1 MKIED
6 FKDKVFSYA
15 KKKGFDECELRLV
28 REREFGVVVS
38 KQNIDNYNDADSLK
52 VTFKGI
58 KDSKAAFSS
67 CEIVDEESV
76 RFLVDSAYEN
86 FLVTDTLEEDSIY
99 DGSGE
104 YFKSQHFEDEFERL
118 PVKNKIDFAKSME
131 QRAMASDKRIAMVMM
146 SAYSH
151 ERYET
156 SIYNTKGLSLSES
169 AGLGAAYLYLVA
181 SDGKKPKRGF
191 KVRFG
196 SKPNDID
203 MEKIVVEATQ
213 EALLQLGAESI
224 PSGRYRAILRRDV
237 FSELLFAFM
246 PIFSA
251 ESVQKGLSPLKGK
264 LNSKIASEKLTIIDD
279 PLFEKA
285 PIKRSFDNEGVPTK
299 RKSFIDKGVLTTYF
313 HSLKS
318 AKKDGIKPTGNV
330 FTYKC
335 VPLNVVVEPGQK
347 TYEDLIKQLDRGV
360 IITALDGL
368 HSGVRTVSGE
378 FSVSALGY
386 YVENGTIIKPV
397 EQITIS
403 GNILELFKKIEEIGT
418 DSDLVSGSSYVPS
431 VLVENIDVA
440 GSGS

>member
-1 MKIED
+1 MRLED
-6 FKDKVFSYA
+6 FKEKVFSYA
-15 KKKGFDECELRLV
+15 KKKGFDECELRFS

-52 VTFKGI
+52 VVFKGL

-76 RFLVDSAYEN
+76 KFLVDSAYEN

-104 YFKSQHFEDEFERL
+104 YLRSLHFQDEFEKL
-118 PVKNKIDFAKSME
+118 PVKDKINFAKAME
-131 QRAMASDKRIAMVMM
+131 QKAMALDKRIVMVMM
-146 SAYSH
+146 SSYSH
-151 ERYET
+151 ERYEV
-156 SIYNTKGLSLSES
+156 SIFNTKGVSLSES
-169 AGLGAAYLYLVA
+169 AGLGAAFLYLVA

-196 SKPNDID
+196 SRPDDID
-203 MEKIVVEATQ
+203 QEKIAAEAVQ
-213 EALLQLGAESI
+213 EALSQLGAESI
-224 PSGRYRAILRRDV
+224 PSGKYRAILRRDV
-237 FSELLFAFM
+237 FSELFSAFM

-264 LNSKIASEKLTIIDD
+264 LNSRIASEKLTVVDD
-279 PLFEKA
+279 PFFEKT

-299 RKSFIDKGVLTTYF
+299 RKSFIDQGVLTTYF

-318 AKKDGIKPTGNV
+318 AKKDGVKPTGNV

-335 VPLNVVVEPGQK
+335 VPLNVVVQPGQK
-347 TYEDLIKQLDRGV
+347 SYEDLIRQLDRGV

-378 FSVSALGY
+378 FSLSALGY
-386 YVENGTIIKPV
+386 YVESGVVLKPV
-397 EQITIS
+397 EQITVS
-403 GNILELFKKIEEIGT
+403 GNILEVLKNIEEVGA
-418 DSDLVSGSSYVPS
+418 DSDLVSGSAYFPS
-431 VLVENIDVA
+431 VLVENIDIA

>member
-1 MKIED
+1 MRIED

-15 KKKGFDECELRLV
+15 KKKGFDECELRFT

-52 VTFKGI
+52 VTFKGL

-67 CEIVDEESV
+67 CEIVDEDSV
-76 RFLVDSAYEN
+76 KFLVDSAYEN
-86 FLVTDTLEEDSIY
+86 LLVTDTLEEDSIY

-104 YFKSQHFEDEFERL
+104 YHSPQFFEDEFEKL
-118 PVKNKIDFAKSME
+118 PVRNKIDIAKTME
-131 QRAMASDKRIAMVMM
+131 QKAMAFDKRIAMVMM
-146 SAYSH
+146 SVYSH
-151 ERYET
+151 ERYEV
-156 SIYNTKGLSLSES
+156 SVFNTKGLNLSES
-169 AGLGAAYLYLVA
+169 AGLGAAYVYLVA

-191 KVRFG
+191 KVKFG
-196 SKPNDID
+196 SKPSDID
-203 MEKIVVEATQ
+203 PEKVAFEASQ
-213 EALLQLGAESI
+213 EALSQLGAESI
-224 PSGRYRAILRRDV
+224 PSGKYRAILRRDV
-237 FSELLFAFM
+237 FSELFFAFM

-264 LNSKIASEKLTIIDD
+264 LNSKIASEILTVVDD

-285 PIKRSFDNEGVPTK
+285 PIKRSFDNEGVPTR
-299 RKSFIDKGVLTTYF
+299 RKPFIDHGVLTTYF

-318 AKKDGIKPTGNV
+318 AKRDGVKPTGNV

-335 VPLNVVVEPGQK
+335 TPLNVVVEVGK
-347 TYEDLIKQLDRGV
+347 KSYEDLIKQLEKGV

-386 YVENGTIIKPV
+386 YVENGAIIKPV

-403 GNILELFKKIEEIGT
+403 GNILELLRRIEEIGT
-418 DSDLVSGSSYVPS
+418 DCDLVSGSAYFPS
-431 VLVENIDVA
+431 ILVENIDVA